1 MRHSLLFVSLV
12 LISNAA
18 HLANAA
24 NLSEIHALAKANDPI
39 YAAAKEAHR
48 AGLEALPQGKALL
61 RPSINLGGY
70 LRRVDAETSAPSN
83 VDYSTRGYSLTLSQ
97 PLYNKS
103 VWEGYEKSKL
113 AVVLTE
119 QQLQVAEQDL
129 LLRVAQAYF
138 NVLLAQDNLSAAEAQ
153 KQAVAQQLAQAR
165 KTFEVGAA
173 TIVDTHEAQ
182 ARFDLATAQEISAQ
196 NDLEVKRRSLEKL
209 IAREAPR
216 LASFNTSAG
225 MPLPLPVPN
234 VMADWVIQAE
244 NQSLSVQTSQTAAQL
259 ASRDLD
265 LQRGGYR
272 PTVNLTASY
281 GDDRNTN
288 PASVNSRTGTIGLE
302 LAWPLYQGGITDS
315 RVREGLAKQE
325 KARYD
330 LENARRQSALDTR
343 QSFLGVVSG
352 DAQVKALEQALV
364 SSESQLKST
373 KLGLDVGVR
382 TRVDVLNA
390 QQLVY
395 STQRDLAAARY
406 QTLLASLQL
415 KAAVGALSAEDLKQ
429 LDALLMP

>member
-1 MRHSLLFVSLV
+1 MRHSLLFVSLT
-12 LISNAA
+12 LMAPWA
-18 HLANAA
+18 GAA
-24 NLSEIHALAKANDPI
+24 NLSDIHQLAQANDPL
-39 YAAAKEAHR
+39 YAAAKESYR
-48 AGLEALPQGKALL
+48 AGLEAMPQGKALL

-70 LRRVDAETSAPSN
+70 LRHVDSETSAPSN
-83 VDYSTRGYSLTLSQ
+83 TDYSTRGYSLSLSQ
-97 PLYNKS
+97 PLYNK
-103 VWEGYEKSKL
+103 VGWENYQKSKL
-113 AVVLTE
+113 AVLLAE

-153 KQAVAQQLAQAR
+153 KKAVSEQLAQAK

-182 ARFDLATAQEISAQ
+182 ARFDLATAQEIAAL
-196 NDLEVKRRSLEKL
+196 NDLEVKRRGLEKL
-209 IAREAPR
+209 IAQEAPQLSR
-216 LASFNTSAG
+216 FNTSTS

-234 VMADWVIQAE
+234 VMADWVSQAE
-244 NQSLSVQTSQTAAQL
+244 SQSLPVQTSQTAAQVAL
-259 ASRDLD
+259 RELD

-288 PASVNSRTGTIGLE
+288 PSPTAVNSRTGTIGVE
-302 LAWPLYQGGITDS
+302 LAWPLYQGGVTDS
-315 RVREGLAKQE
+315 RVREALAKQE
-325 KARYD
+325 KARHD

-415 KAAVGALSAEDLKQ
+415 KAAVGALSAEDLKK
-429 LDALLMP
+429 LDALLTP